1 MKANASKLVPE
12 GLPGSDRCTMYR
24 VGSEL
29 VSSKSSRMTRQE
41 GRYAGMQEVQTMRNL
56 FM

>member
-12 GLPGSDRCTMYR
+12 GLSGSGRCTMYR

-41 GRYAGMQEVQTMRNL
+41 GRYACMRGVQTMRSL
-56 FM
+56 FT